1 MKKREEV
8 KDIDIAGRKFR
19 IRKFEAFTGS
29 YIAYKIIGQIA
40 PAALGNGGNENNISK
55 AVTSMNKEDFM
66 SIQKDCLKMVQE
78 IKIAGGNEM
87 PMQIILENGRWGVEG
102 LEQDA
107 MTVMVLTVQVLMF
120 NVSSFFDADR
130 LKELTA
136 SLSGLN
142 FANAKT

>member
-1 MKKREEV
+1 MKKREEI

-19 IRKFEAFTGS
+19 IRKFEAFMGS

-40 PAALGNGGNENNISK
+40 PAALGNGGNDIAK
-55 AVTSMNKEDFM
+55 AVTSMNKEDFI

-78 IKIAGGNEM
+78 IKQAGNNEM

-107 MTVMVLTVQVLMF
+107 MTVMALTIQVLMF